1 MRLTLH
7 FEQARLNWAAPST
20 ESCNLSI
27 YGKHHPVDVLTPY
40 QFSVPIENPMRN
52 LFPEFLAKF
61 NSGLRSAYLQFD
73 SVARDMNEAHYAI
86 LAIVVIGVGVVL
98 MRGKPVKGS

>member
-1 MRLTLH
+1 
-7 FEQARLNWAAPST
+7 
-20 ESCNLSI
+20 
-27 YGKHHPVDVLTPY
+27 
-40 QFSVPIENPMRN
+40 MRN